1 MLRGLDGLEPDERD
15 LHRAEETH
23 DEEGVVRHVDP
34 L

>member
-1 MLRGLDGLEPDERD
+1 MLGGLDRLEPHEGN
-15 LHRAEETH
+15 LHGAQQAQ

>member
-15 LHRAEETH
+15 LHRAKETH